1 MMKAASAKLIIVA
14 GGLALSLAT
23 GVGTATAAPDLSP
36 FVNTT
41 CSYPQVISALNATD
55 PAAAAQFTASPMN
68 VSAVQQFLAAPRS
81 ERQRMAEMVAAS
93 PNSEQFFGLMQQVVS
108 TCNTF

>member
-1 MMKAASAKLIIVA
+1 MIKVSSARLAAVA
-14 GGLALSLAT
+14 GGLALSVTA
-23 GVGTATAAPDLSP
+23 GVGTANAAPDLGP

-81 ERQRMAEMVAAS
+81 ERQRMAEMVASS
-93 PNSEQFFGLMQQVVS
+93 PNSGQFFGLMQQVVN
-108 TCNTF
+108 TCNNY